1 MCPCVVFAAAWND
14 PDVALA
20 QSISD
25 HRYRDGRT
33 GQFVSTAGMTAAAT
47 TPTTPKAPYETPT
60 ATVKPTTPKAPYET
74 PTATVKPATTG
85 GTTGTTGTTAT
96 AGGTG
101 TAGAADAATSAK
113 KVTAGN
119 VAKGA
124 GAALGTAV
132 GGYMI
137 YESTKGNQ
145 QHNVGNLM
153 GGVMGGVTAGAAIGT
168 AVGSPGIGT
177 AIGAVVGGAIAGS
190 QLFSETD
197 CLTDPET
204 KLYTCCNTVFNK
216 GERQAKIGDY
226 MFCADEPGKT
236 MFIGGVRKC
245 LQGKSETELSWWKG
259 LWENDHWSVKC
270 DPRYC
275 DGEIAPSAGMEPF
288 IDADPDKTNFCWR
301 WKCKDG
307 YVRSGDTCIDTTTG
321 TVPVNQ
327 YEEAIKKI
335 NTLKQQLIS
344 ECGNL

>member
-25 HRYRDGRT
+25 QRYRDGRT

-60 ATVKPTTPKAPYET
+60 ATVKPATTKATYEA

-85 GTTGTTGTTAT
+85 GT
-96 AGGTG
+96 G
-101 TAGAADAATSAK
+101 TAGAAGATTSAK
-113 KVTAGN
+113 KVTAGK

-124 GAALGTAV
+124 GAALGAAAGAYGV
-132 GGYMI
+132 
-137 YESTKGNQ
+137 YESTKGNTE
-145 QHNVGNLM
+145 HSVGN
-153 GGVMGGVTAGAAIGT
+153 
-168 AVGSPGIGT
+168 
-177 AIGAVVGGAIAGS
+177 VVGGAASGALAGASIGSVVPVIGTTAGAIGGAVIGGVIAGS

-197 CLTDPET
+197 CLTDPVT
-204 KLYTCCNTVFNK
+204 GDFTCCNTVFNK
-216 GERQAKIGDY
+216 GQRQAKIGDY

-236 MFIGGVRKC
+236 MFIGGVRQC
-245 LQGKSETELSWWKG
+245 LQGGSSKESSWWDG
-259 LWENDHWSVKC
+259 LWKDDAWSSDC
-270 DPRYC
+270 ISRYC
-275 DGEIAPSAGMEPF
+275 NGEIAPSAGMEPF
-288 IDADPDKTNFCWR
+288 IDPDPDKTNFCWR